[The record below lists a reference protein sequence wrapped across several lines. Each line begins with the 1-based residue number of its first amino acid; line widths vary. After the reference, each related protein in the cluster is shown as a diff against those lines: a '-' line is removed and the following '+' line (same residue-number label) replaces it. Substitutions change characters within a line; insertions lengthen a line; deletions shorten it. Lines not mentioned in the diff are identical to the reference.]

1 LNKECRN
8 HPGSLLNQEWKIVIP
23 FPQLNIWARVEI
35 ISLTI
40 EESLK
45 LVGQPYP
52 RLQEKV
58 DTTINKER
66 RDEI

>member
-1 LNKECRN
+1 
-8 HPGSLLNQEWKIVIP
+8 VIP

-35 ISLTI
+35 ISLII